1 MVAFKGGSALEKRLS
16 ELAAKV
22 TKPANLSVG
31 FMEGATEADGTSV
44 PLVAALNEFGG
55 PKRPARPFFR
65 DMIADKSPQWGDA
78 IAALLVRNNYDA
90 TRTMEQMGAG
100 IDGQL
105 KQSIADFDRVPLSPK
120 TIAAKGFDKQLIDSG
135 VMAASTSFKVE

>member
-1 MVAFKGGSALEKRLS
+1 MVAFKGGTALEARLK

-31 FMEGATEADGTSV
+31 FLENSSYPDGTSV
-44 PLVAALNEFGG
+44 PMVAALAEFGTR
-55 PKRPARPFFR
+55 KQPARPFFR

-78 IAALLVRNNYDA
+78 IAGLLKSNDYDA
-90 TRTMEQMGAG
+90 TKTMAQMGAG

-135 VMAASTSFKVE
+135 VMIASTGFKVE

>member
-1 MVAFKGGSALEKRLS
+1 MVAIKGGSALEKRLS
-16 ELAAKV
+16 GLAAQV
-22 TKPANLSVG
+22 SKPANLSVG

-55 PKRPARPFFR
+55 AKRPPRPFFR
-65 DMIADKSPQWGDA
+65 NMVADKSPAWGDA
-78 IAALLVRNNYDA
+78 IAGLLAANNYDA

-105 KQSIADFDRVPLSPK
+105 KQAIVDFNSVPLSPK
-120 TIAAKGFDKQLIDSG
+120 TIAAKGFDKQLVDSG
-135 VMAASTSFKVE
+135 VMLASTSFKVK

>member
-1 MVAFKGGSALEKRLS
+1 MVAFKGGTALEKRLS

-31 FMEGATEADGTSV
+31 FMDAATYPDGTSV

-55 PKRPARPFFR
+55 TKRPPRPFFR
-65 DMIADKSPQWGDA
+65 NMIADKSPQWGDA
-78 IAALLVRNNYDA
+78 IAGLLVRNNYDA

-105 KQSIADFDRVPLSPK
+105 KQSIADFDSVPLSPK
-120 TIAAKGFDKQLIDSG
+120 TVAAKGFDKQLVDTG
-135 VMAASTSFKVE
+135 VMLASTSFKVE